1 MQKLVGIGK
10 DKIVSEQRIVMK
22 KLARIVEQETGIL
35 KIRSLTGYRIQ
46 TGTYGRF

>member
-22 KLARIVEQETGIL
+22 KKASNQLSCSCRTGNWHVEN
-35 KIRSLTGYRIQ
+35 KIFGRKGN
-46 TGTYGRF
+46 YGR